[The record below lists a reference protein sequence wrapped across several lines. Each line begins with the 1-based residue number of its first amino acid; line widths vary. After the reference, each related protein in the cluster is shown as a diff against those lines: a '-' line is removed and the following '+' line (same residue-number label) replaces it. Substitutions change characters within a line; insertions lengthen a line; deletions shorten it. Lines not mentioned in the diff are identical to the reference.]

1 MNVIC
6 MFSSLLTIAQMLQKQ
21 RYTLISFYAN
31 IFNPFKDGTNEF
43 ITFTRPVQPIELDL
57 FGPFDYMSTQS
68 QVSEIKIKKRE

>member
-1 MNVIC
+1 
-6 MFSSLLTIAQMLQKQ
+6 MLQKQ